1 MRPDTEFVITA
12 MSSAEDGREWR
23 LPDLP
28 ALIGRSPENAVV
40 LAYDSRV
47 SRRHAELLLIQ
58 GRVFL
63 RDLGS
68 RNGTFVGAKRI
79 NTPTPIDDGTLFRV
93 GHTWLRFSCVNP

>member
-12 MSSAEDGREWR
+12 MSSAEDGRAWR
-23 LPDLP
+23 LPNLP
-28 ALIGRSPENAVV
+28 AKIGRAPENEVV

-47 SRRHAELLLIQ
+47 SRRHAELILIQ

-79 NTPTPIDDGTLFRV
+79 HAPTPLDDGALFRV
-93 GHTWLRFSCVNP
+93 GNTWLRFSCINP